1 MYLIINN
8 NKHGVRQRIVS
19 ADTVKYLCVTPS
31 PEEVSGTIQMFRDD
45 GFLMCEDNAA
55 DYERVS
61 INGGLV
67 TMTNAPVPVPVDPA
81 PTLEDEMAAAIKE
94 GVESV

>member
-31 PEEVSGTIQMFRDD
+31 PAEVSGTIRMFRDD
-45 GFLMCEDNAA
+45 GFLMSEDNAA

-61 INGGLV
+61 VYGSLV
-67 TMTNAPVPVPVDPA
+67 TMTNAPEPVPVEPT

-94 GVESV
+94 GVDSV

>member
-1 MYLIINN
+1 MY
-8 NKHGVRQRIVS
+8 
-19 ADTVKYLCVTPS
+19 
-31 PEEVSGTIQMFRDD
+31 RDD

-55 DYERVS
+55 DYERISVH
-61 INGGLV
+61 GGLV
-67 TMTNAPVPVPVDPA
+67 TMTNAPEPVPVTPE